1 MTTPDYEQM
10 LQEFYTSILQRG
22 DACIDVGANVGRHTL
37 PIANCVAPE
46 GKVFAFEPIPSVA
59 ADLTARL
66 SGDGVSRCI
75 EMHQCALSNR
85 NGDTDFTFV
94 SNNPGYSG
102 LRPRH
107 YDGPVTTEII
117 RVRTQ
122 TLDSMANTMPSIRYI
137 KIDCE
142 GGELLVLQGAN
153 ALIERDRPIVTFEC
167 GDSSLESYEYGSG
180 DVFDYWHSHNYGV
193 ESIFREALDRKSF
206 IDACARQE
214 FWDYIAVPAR
224 P

>member
-1 MTTPDYEQM
+1 MMAPDYEQM
-10 LQEFYTSILQRG
+10 LQEFYTSILRPG
-22 DACIDVGANVGRHTL
+22 DTCIDVGANVGRHTL
-37 PIANCVAPE
+37 PIAKCVAPG

-59 ADLTARL
+59 ADLQARL
-66 SGDGVSRCI
+66 SGSDISRCI
-75 EMHQCALSNR
+75 EVHQCALSKR
-85 NGDTDFTFV
+85 NGDADFTFV

-122 TLDSMANTMPSIRYI
+122 TLDSMANTLSPIRYI

-142 GGELLVLQGAN
+142 GGELLVLQGAS
-153 ALIERDRPIVTFEC
+153 ALIERDRPTVTFEC

-193 ESIFREALDRKSF
+193 ESIFRQALDRKSF

-214 FWDYIAVPAR
+214 FWDYIAVPTR